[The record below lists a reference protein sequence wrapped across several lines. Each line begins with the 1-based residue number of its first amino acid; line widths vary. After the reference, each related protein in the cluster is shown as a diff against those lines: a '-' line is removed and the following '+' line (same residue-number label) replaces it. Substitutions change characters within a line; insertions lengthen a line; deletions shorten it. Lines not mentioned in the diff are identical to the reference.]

1 MSFATMFLIAIGLAM
16 DAFAVSIANGVSMKT
31 LRVRHAFTIAFFFG
45 AFQAIMPVVGW
56 LAGLSVADLVEH
68 YAHWVAFILLAAIG
82 GKMIYESF
90 QIKEAED
97 DPCSL
102 NIGVLLVL
110 SIATSIDALAVGLS
124 FAFLRTEILAPIL
137 IIGAVTFVLSFL
149 GVVIGEKIGHLFES
163 KIEFLGGL
171 ILIGIGGKILLEHL
185 GYF

>member
-1 MSFATMFLIAIGLAM
+1 MSFATAFLIAIGLAM

-31 LRVRHAFTIAFFFG
+31 LRVHHAFLIAFFFG
-45 AFQAIMPVVGW
+45 AFQALMPVIGW
-56 LAGLSVADLVEH
+56 LAGLSVADLIAQ
-68 YAHWVAFILLAAIG
+68 YAHWIAFILLSFIG

-90 QIKEAED
+90 QIKEAEN

-102 NIGVLLVL
+102 NIGTLLVL

-124 FAFLRTEILAPIL
+124 FAFLKTTILAPVV

-163 KIEFLGGL
+163 KIELLGGI
-171 ILIGIGGKILLEHL
+171 ILIGIGVKILLEHF
-185 GYF
+185 GYL